1 MKHMRRMRS
10 TLAAALLAL
19 VVAVRRRA
27 RPHRR
32 SRTAPRADCPAAPPE
47 GDQPITA
54 GQIQRW
60 FEAFTVLQ
68 AQDRLQLSEAQYGKF
83 VTRLKALQET
93 RRTHQQAHQRILNDL
108 RRLTNPDTG
117 SNDEAAITE
126 RLKALS
132 DEEDAAAGA
141 DISKAYDGV
150 DETLD
155 LRQQARFRIFEDQME
170 QQKLELLMRARQNA
184 RAEAR
189 GREAVTPR
197 YDRLTVNCS
206 CVSLDRPRLRRR
218 FLRRR
223 AARRTS
229 HSRRTQADRFQAKLV
244 EIEKTASHS
253 GETGRAGGAA

>member
-1 MKHMRRMRS
+1 MRQMRS

-19 VVAVRRRA
+19 VVALPVA
-27 RPHRR
+27 
-32 SRTAPRADCPAAPPE
+32 AAPAKAQRATQSPAPTAQPPLPP

-108 RRLTNPDTG
+108 RKLTNPDTG

-126 RLKALS
+126 RLKALRQ
-132 DEEDAAAGA
+132 EDAGAAA

-150 DETLD
+150 DEALD

-170 QQKLELLMRARQNA
+170 QQKLELLMRARQKA
-184 RAEAR
+184 RADAR
-189 GREAVTPR
+189 GK
-197 YDRLTVNCS
+197 N
-206 CVSLDRPRLRRR
+206 
-218 FLRRR
+218 
-223 AARRTS
+223 
-229 HSRRTQADRFQAKLV
+229 Q
-244 EIEKTASHS
+244 
-253 GETGRAGGAA
+253 